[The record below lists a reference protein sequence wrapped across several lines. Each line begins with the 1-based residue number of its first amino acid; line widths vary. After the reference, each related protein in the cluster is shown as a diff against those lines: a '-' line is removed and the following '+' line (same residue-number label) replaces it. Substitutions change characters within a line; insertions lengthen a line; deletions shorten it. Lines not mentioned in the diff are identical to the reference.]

1 MADAFSE
8 LSPFRIAIYA
18 VVLLAALAWLARAW
32 FATNR
37 LERLGCVLLALGF
50 FGSLIHRLFYPT
62 LPLVN
67 GLSNV
72 INTIGLFMFVL
83 SFRRAAKR
91 AS

>member
-1 MADAFSE
+1 MAHTFSE
-8 LSPFRIAIYA
+8 LSALRIAIY
-18 VVLLAALAWLARAW
+18 VIVLLVALAWFARAW

-50 FGSLIHRLFYPT
+50 FGSLIQRLFYPT

-67 GLSNV
+67 ALSNF